1 MAEVLISDLVQ
12 HYGNVAAIDGVSL
25 RVKDGELVSL
35 LGPSGCGKS
44 TTLAALAGLERPT
57 SGTITVGG
65 VPFFDST
72 RDIYVPPEARNC
84 GLVFQSYALWP
95 HMTVFENCA
104 FALRLRKVKRSEQK
118 RRVMEALELVEMQTY
133 PDRFPY
139 QLSGGQQQRVA
150 LARTLAYEPAILLLD
165 EPLSNLDAKLR
176 ERARTWLRQLQ
187 KKVGLTTIFVTHDQ
201 SEALSMSDRVALL
214 NGGKIVQYD
223 TPQAIYDLPADRF
236 VADFI
241 GSGALIPCRIEAIT
255 QDFYT
260 VRLPDDQ
267 RIALRLNYTGRVD
280 ERIVIAVR
288 PEAITLLG
296 STAPDSTRALM
307 GRVENPSYLGAR
319 YECDFRFG
327 ETTLRIETGL
337 AVAGARSDLVCA
349 ELADIRYAAFP
360 ST

>member
-1 MAEVLISDLVQ
+1 MT
-12 HYGNVAAIDGVSL
+12 VATDDRLTSL
-25 RVKDGELVSL
+25 RRVVGVHAEAVELHEPFVEVVRRF
-35 LGPSGCGKS
+35 
-44 TTLAALAGLERPT
+44 AHRP
-57 SGTITVGG
+57 GT
-65 VPFFDST
+65 
-72 RDIYVPPEARNC
+72 
-84 GLVFQSYALWP
+84 
-95 HMTVFENCA
+95 
-104 FALRLRKVKRSEQK
+104 
-118 RRVMEALELVEMQTY
+118 
-133 PDRFPY
+133 
-139 QLSGGQQQRVA
+139 
-150 LARTLAYEPAILLLD
+150 
-165 EPLSNLDAKLR
+165 
-176 ERARTWLRQLQ
+176 
-187 KKVGLTTIFVTHDQ
+187 
-201 SEALSMSDRVALL
+201 VALL
-214 NGGKIVQYD
+214 SGGKIVQYD

-337 AVAGARSDLVCA
+337 AVAGVRSDLVCA